1 MTGGFMRV
9 KLTLFSLDRL
19 FNLSCSAFSRS
30 ESFEDL
36 SDEEK
41 SSVTL
46 DTDDLRDIREDALL
60 FFVEGMDEETLER

>member
-1 MTGGFMRV
+1 MRV